1 MWLPGFESRAKAAF
15 EMLVIHRLG
24 KVAHDAV
31 LQSAVAGRLIRVCGN
46 EDRRNRVARIDE
58 MPLKLNASHS
68 GHLNVSD
75 QAGGF
80 RKERRR
86 QEIGCRGE
94 CFDRVA
100 QRPYEFLHGFSKG
113 LIILDDRYQWMLRHR
128 GFSVLA
134 YRRSHRACSQLFNVG
149 EGWQQSNA
157 GARKRWLRRL
167 AIRLDL
173 GTVDLGE

>member
-1 MWLPGFESRAKAAF
+1 MRLPRFESRMKAAF
-15 EMLVIHRLG
+15 EMLVIHRL
-24 KVAHDAV
+24 VEVTNDAIFQGA
-31 LQSAVAGRLIRVCGN
+31 LPDGLIRVCGH
-46 EDRRNRVARIDE
+46 EDRRNRVARIHE

-94 CFDRVA
+94 RFDGVA

-113 LIILDDRYQWMLRHR
+113 LIILDDRYQWLLRHR
-128 GFSVLA
+128 GFLGAGIPAFSA
-134 YRRSHRACSQLFNVG
+134 PAANCSMSAKVGNKAMPALLSDGLGVWLF
-149 EGWQQSNA
+149 A
-157 GARKRWLRRL
+157 
-167 AIRLDL
+167 
-173 GTVDLGE
+173 

>member
-1 MWLPGFESRAKAAF
+1 MRLPGFESRAKAAF

-24 KVAHDAV
+24 EVTNGAV
-31 LQSAVAGRLIRVCGN
+31 LQGALPDDLIGVCGN
-46 EDRRNRVARIDE
+46 EDRRNRVARIHE

-80 RKERRR
+80 RKKRRR

-94 CFDRVA
+94 RFDGVA

-113 LIILDDRYQWMLRHR
+113 LIILDDRYQWLLRHR
-128 GFSVLA
+128 DFLGAGIPAFSAPAANCSMLA
-134 YRRSHRACSQLFNVG
+134 KVGNKAIPAPVSDGLDVWLF
-149 EGWQQSNA
+149 A
-157 GARKRWLRRL
+157 
-167 AIRLDL
+167 
-173 GTVDLGE
+173 